1 MTQEGLLPASS
12 RTYLNRNYNST
23 SSTKSK
29 VDENVASSH
38 NQNDASLSRFSKI
51 ARGEAD
57 ANLIRDNYSYESED
71 ISNAD
76 EDGIIEIFEFVA
88 DCGRWCCCSHERLH
102 GWYISIVKEYIINPE
117 EPEFSTVQLHIWAVI
132 LGVLMGTFTA
142 IYHKV
147 VHHLI
152 AFVWVEFPEYLK
164 EEGYFTEMDGNFPL
178 THYMWIVPTIS
189 GGVLSYICAVMPPIP
204 GQNEWIEGL
213 HTEGILDGST
223 IFQILVISILGM
235 GSGLSLGP
243 ELPLVLMAGMI
254 GSKLGT
260 ITKQSMLRARVLNLT
275 CAAAAIGGFFKF
287 PMAGALF
294 VLELPH
300 RMGLQ
305 YFEALSP
312 ATLAS
317 IIAVIINRTITSDEA
332 VDGYFTYPFL
342 TDTLPFHI
350 FFLAIIFG
358 LLGSVVGVLYARVC
372 LYLKTGVHE
381 WFHEPHH
388 PQSNGAS
395 NEEKIS
401 LVGNP
406 GLMALPTSIL
416 KTFSRCYI
424 KGEPRRAAIAG
435 ALAGFI
441 VGIICML
448 LPHSLFW
455 GEGQLQ
461 TMIDRGRTPLPFFG
475 APGSSTEDLTAW
487 GYCMTDKEDSPEEF
501 GMVCAGIISFAKIVT
516 TGLSLGTGII
526 GGHFWGPLYTGAA
539 ASWFVHDIFRKFF
552 PFLPVLSQYPCIGI
566 LCIMGS
572 THVVTYRTHT
582 AIMLVLTLTISNFV
596 SEDGLGISMGDYS
609 AVFPLLVV
617 ACYVSL
623 IAAQKTIF
631 YKTQR
636 DRGDII
642 AVPEV
647 LCEPRK
653 EGNPQY
659 PTHTLEKVPE
669 NLNDTESDSSGTD
682 SDSEAVHPLK
692 RGNLNT
698 GPYEEPEFSPS
709 RRPPRR
715 GVHRGAA
722 SLDERGFS
730 SVLRFS
736 PPLPGS
742 RSRLDSSD
750 SLRSMSSH
758 TESVRSTSS
767 RPSLNRVASYGHVE
781 AQPSLMDQGKQR
793 RSHSRTH
800 SRQSSIGSNAS
811 SLASYGSSSE
821 KGGIFAAATAD
832 VDLVKLMGM
841 QH

>member
-38 NQNDASLSRFSKI
+38 NQNDATLSRFSKI

-57 ANLIRDNYSYESED
+57 ANLIRDNCSYESED

-132 LGVLMGTFTA
+132 LGVLMGAFTA

-152 AFVWVEFPEYLK
+152 DFVWVEFPEYLK

-223 IFQILVISILGM
+223 LFQILVISILGM

-260 ITKQSMLRARVLNLT
+260 VTKQSMLRARVLNLT

-406 GLMALPTSIL
+406 GLVALPTSLL

-501 GMVCAGIISFAKIVT
+501 GMVCAGFISFAKIVT

-669 NLNDTESDSSGTD
+669 HLNDTESDSSGTE

-698 GPYEEPEFSPS
+698 SPYEEPEFSPS
-709 RRPPRR
+709 RRPPR
-715 GVHRGAA
+715 GLHRGAA
-722 SLDERGFS
+722 SLDERGFNS
-730 SVLRFS
+730 ALRFS
-736 PPLPGS
+736 HTLPGS

-750 SLRSMSSH
+750 SARSMSSR

-800 SRQSSIGSNAS
+800 SRQSSIGSNTS
-811 SLASYGSSSE
+811 SLASFGSSSE
-821 KGGIFAAATAD
+821 KGGVFAAATAD
-832 VDLVKLMGM
+832 VDLKKLMGL
-841 QH
+841 QY